1 MSYNG
6 ECMKVVAQ
14 HLFHWHMATRHFW
27 LDGSVQL
34 QALLV
39 TCLIRGTASR
49 AAYQRRSV
57 ERTVSF
63 TMSGRN
69 FQAIDQNPQK
79 PSRCLSQEI
88 IFFLGSKGHVS
99 SIATEAYPA
108 TDLRA
113 ITPSMP
119 QTVSTSYP
127 ARMSDSSSRINVAGL

>member
-1 MSYNG
+1 
-6 ECMKVVAQ
+6 MKVVAQ

-39 TCLIRGTASR
+39 TCLKNGEPLPERQ
-49 AAYQRRSV
+49 YQRRSV

-69 FQAIDQNPQK
+69 FQAIDQNSQK

-119 QTVSTSYP
+119 KTVSTSYP
-127 ARMSDSSSRINVAGL
+127 PRMSDSSSRINVAGL